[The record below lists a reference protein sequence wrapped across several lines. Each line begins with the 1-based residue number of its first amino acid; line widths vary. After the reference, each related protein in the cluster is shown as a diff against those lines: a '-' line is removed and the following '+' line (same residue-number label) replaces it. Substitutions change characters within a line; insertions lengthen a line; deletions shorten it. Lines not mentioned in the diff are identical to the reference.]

1 MRCAGTRPSSIQAAA
16 RRVSAVCVS
25 YSGTSWTASSGSRVA
40 SAVPG
45 GLQRSTATAALSG
58 RLRTSS
64 RRVAAL
70 LRLGGDAPED
80 AGLPGG
86 GAAGDVAEA
95 IGGGLHSAGVA
106 PVRLVGGAVAL
117 DHLRAAL
124 QLALELRLDLVGRG
138 RGLAAARDHAR
149 RGDRGHEQRE
159 ASPASHG
166 RAYTPPGARPAF
178 SARAPPESRRRCP
191 YPRAH
196 GSLARARSQAPA
208 AAVQERVGRPGG
220 DPRGNGYGTGDPGSP
235 GWAGW
240 GGGS

>member
-70 LRLGGDAPED
+70 LGLGGGAPED
-80 AGLPGG
+80 AGLPGR
-86 GAAGDVAEA
+86 GAGGDVAEA
-95 IGGGLHSAGVA
+95 IGGGLHSTGVA

-117 DHLRAAL
+117 DELRAGL

-138 RGLAAARDHAR
+138 GGLAAARQHAR
-149 RGDRGHEQRE
+149 RRERGGEQRPT
-159 ASPASHG
+159 SPASHG
-166 RAYTPPGARPAF
+166 RAYTPPGARAASTSR
-178 SARAPPESRRRCP
+178 SASSGPL
-191 YPRAH
+191 
-196 GSLARARSQAPA
+196 G
-208 AAVQERVGRPGG
+208 RV
-220 DPRGNGYGTGDPGSP
+220 
-235 GWAGW
+235 
-240 GGGS
+240 